1 MAQITPAM
9 VKDLREKTGA
19 GMGDCKK
26 ALTETDGNMQ
36 EAIEYLRKKGAAS
49 AAKRADKVAKEGTI
63 YAGTS
68 NDGKKASII
77 EINCETDFV
86 AMNEDFTNF
95 VNQVGN
101 ALLNNNLESKED
113 LMKVA
118 VGDDTIEGLYNEIL
132 AKFSERIEISRFQ
145 QVNSNGFVAAYIHA
159 GNKLGVLVETT
170 AQNTNDEAE
179 AKIRDIAMQIAAMNP
194 SFVDRSEVDNET
206 LEKEKEIY
214 KTQAIESGKKAEI
227 ADRIAHGR
235 LEKFYTE
242 SCLVEQTFVKDSSKT
257 INDVLKEISELT
269 GDNVKI
275 IKFVRYALGESEA

>member
-49 AAKRADKVAKEGTI
+49 AAKRADKTANEGTI
-63 YAGTS
+63 FAGTS
-68 NDGKKASII
+68 ADGKKAAIV

-86 AMNEDFTNF
+86 AMNEDFTGF
-95 VNQVGN
+95 LSQVGN
-101 ALLNNNLESKED
+101 ALLENTVESNEE
-113 LMKVA
+113 LMKVSI
-118 VGDDTIEGLYNEIL
+118 GNDTIEGLYNEIL
-132 AKFSERIEISRFQ
+132 AKFSEKIEISRFKQ
-145 QVNSNGFVAAYIHA
+145 LNSDGFVASYIHA

-170 AQNTNDEAE
+170 AKSMNEEAH

-194 SFVDRSEVDNET
+194 QFVDRSEVDQVT
-206 LEKEKEIY
+206 LNKEKEIY
-214 KTQAIESGKKAEI
+214 RTQAIESGKKEEI
-227 ADRIAHGR
+227 ADRIAEGR

-242 SCLVEQTFVKDSSKT
+242 SCLIEQSFVKDNNKT
-257 INDVLKEISELT
+257 ITDVLKEVSDLT
-269 GDNVKI
+269 GDEVKI
-275 IKFVRYALGESEA
+275 VRFVRYALGESED

>member
-1 MAQITPAM
+1 MAQITPTM

-49 AAKRADKVAKEGTI
+49 AAKRADKIANEGTI
-63 YAGTS
+63 FAGTAE
-68 NDGKKASII
+68 NGKKAAIV

-95 VNQVGN
+95 LNQVGK
-101 ALLNNNLESKED
+101 ALLDNNVTSNDE
-113 LMKVA
+113 LMKLS
-118 VGDDTIEGLYNEIL
+118 VGNDTIEGLYNEIL

-145 QVNSNGFVAAYIHA
+145 QFQSEGFVASYIHA

-170 AQNTNDEAE
+170 AQSMNDEAE
-179 AKIRDIAMQIAAMNP
+179 AKVRDIAMQIAAMNP
-194 SFVDRSEVDNET
+194 MFVDRTEVDNVT

-214 KTQAIESGKKAEI
+214 KTQAIESGKKEEI
-227 ADRIAHGR
+227 AERIAQGR

-242 SCLVEQTFVKDSSKT
+242 SCLIEQSFVKDNSKT
-257 INDVLKEISELT
+257 ITDVLQEISELT
-269 GDNVKI
+269 GSEVKI
-275 IKFVRYALGESEA
+275 VKFVRYALGESEA